1 MTQENEHIR
10 TLVGRATE
18 SLNTGAMSQRFWL
31 KSTIVG
37 TPRSGNFSSVFRA
50 RLRQLIEPWRT
61 KGNWREGLAGDQ
73 AFGWVTNKPS
83 RVACAR
89 YSFRDSSGSFATL
102 AAIRPPL
109 GQRHLCA
116 HFA

>member
-1 MTQENEHIR
+1 LAEKYNRGH
-10 TLVGRATE
+10 TE
-18 SLNTGAMSQRFWL
+18 KWELFISIQ
-31 KSTIVG
+31 STIEAID
-37 TPRSGNFSSVFRA
+37 RA
-50 RLRQLIEPWRT
+50 LADEGQL
-61 KGNWREGLAGDQ
+61 GEGLAGDQ